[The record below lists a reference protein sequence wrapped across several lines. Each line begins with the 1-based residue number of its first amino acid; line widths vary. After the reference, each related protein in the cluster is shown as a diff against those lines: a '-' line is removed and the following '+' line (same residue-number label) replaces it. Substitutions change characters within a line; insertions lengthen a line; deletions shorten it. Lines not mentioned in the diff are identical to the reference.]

1 MNVPTYKP
9 DYTTRRRYDQET
21 GQRIRI
27 RHDILDAAEQRL
39 PKGMTLKAFLNE
51 VLAERF
57 L

>member
-1 MNVPTYKP
+1 MNVPTCKP